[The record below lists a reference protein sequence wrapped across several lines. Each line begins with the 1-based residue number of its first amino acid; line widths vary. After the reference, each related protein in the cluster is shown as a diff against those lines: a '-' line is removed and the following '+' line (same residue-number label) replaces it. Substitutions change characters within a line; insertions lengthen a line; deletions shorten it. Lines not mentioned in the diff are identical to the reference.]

1 MPATRGQA
9 GAAGAAGAP
18 ARARTEACT
27 TAVKI
32 PVFQNARVVIG
43 GLRLYA
49 CGAASS
55 VARCRTGR
63 SNSANAPIGSDVKKA
78 L

>member
-1 MPATRGQA
+1 M
-9 GAAGAAGAP
+9 
-18 ARARTEACT
+18 
-27 TAVKI
+27 AVKI